1 MPTNSVL
8 YICSGVPWSNNYQH
22 IRLFSNASEQL
33 QNILTFKKY
42 GPFSDFSFIREE
54 DGTVIRVPYNSEQLK
69 DCNYIVFQNPSFD
82 TDYIF
87 AFIKN
92 VVYKGQN
99 SSWIYFEV
107 DKFQTWFLKCNI
119 QPSFVEREHT
129 NNDAIGANTAPEGLE
144 LGPYVTTA
152 SQSTNFDGMDIYCFA
167 TEQIEVGAPWSKPG
181 NWGGLPI
188 STYFIKIPSIADIA
202 VLLESAAAAGKADA
216 IVSIFCVP
224 SNVIWSA
231 AYNLFETGI
240 TMPSANLNYSPK
252 NNKLYTYPYCVGVLE
267 GPGSSIDYRYELM
280 GGDRTVRGACGFGPN
295 PTAYLGIAYDGHSVF
310 ADPSYVIQISGW
322 PVLPY
327 ITNYYQNW
335 VARQGPSLIAGV
347 ATSALSVGVSVGG
360 AIASGGVTAGQA
372 IGASANLLTTVTNSL
387 MQVYQSAITP
397 DSIHGNVAAT
407 NALIGSGAFKIIAKC
422 KAIRPEY
429 AKIIDDY
436 FTMFGYKT
444 NRLKQP
450 NITGRAAFNYVKTIG
465 ANVTGK
471 APNEILSFIANML
484 DRGITF
490 WHTNDVGNYSL
501 KNSIV

>member
-1 MPTNSVL
+1 MALFQPITNI
-8 YICSGVPWSNNYQH
+8 YICQGVPLDNRYINTITWDNIDNQVSYYKSKAIINYPESSYQR
-22 IRLFSNASEQL
+22 IERYTDIKATAESLVNA
-33 QNILTFKKY
+33 
-42 GPFSDFSFIREE
+42 
-54 DGTVIRVPYNSEQLK
+54 
-69 DCNYIVFQNPSFD
+69 NYIIFQNAN
-82 TDYIF
+82 YGNKWYF
-87 AFIKN
+87 AFI
-92 VVYKGQN
+92 VSVEYVAEQM
-99 SSWIYFEV
+99 SRVRFEIDAWQTYYFDV
-107 DKFQTWFLKCNI
+107 SIK
-119 QPSFVEREHT
+119 PSFVSREHT
-129 NNDAIGANTAPEGLE
+129 NNDAIGANTVPEGLE

-167 TEQIEVGAPWSKPG
+167 TEQIEVGVPWSKPG

-188 STYFIKIPSIADIA
+188 STYFIKIPSVADIA
-202 VLLESAAAAGKADA
+202 VLLESAATAGKADA

-280 GGDRTVRGACGFGPN
+280 GDDRTVRGACGFGPN
-295 PTAYLGIAYDGHSVF
+295 PTAYLGIAYDGHGVF

-436 FTMFGYKT
+436 FTKYGYKT
-444 NRLKQP
+444 NQLKIP
-450 NITGRAAFNYVKTIG
+450 NITGRRSYNFVQTVGATVTASIPNTYLDTII
-465 ANVTGK
+465 NT
-471 APNEILSFIANML
+471 L
-484 DRGITF
+484 DSGITF
-490 WHTNDVGNYSL
+490 WHTTDVGNYNL
-501 KNSIV
+501 PNEVI

>member
-1 MPTNSVL
+1 MALFQPITNI
-8 YICSGVPWSNNYQH
+8 YICQGVPLDNRYINTITWDNIDNQVAYYKSKAIINYPESSYQR
-22 IRLFSNASEQL
+22 IERYTDIKATAESLVNA
-33 QNILTFKKY
+33 
-42 GPFSDFSFIREE
+42 
-54 DGTVIRVPYNSEQLK
+54 
-69 DCNYIVFQNPSFD
+69 NYIIFQNAN
-82 TDYIF
+82 YGNKWYF
-87 AFIKN
+87 AFITS
-92 VVYKGQN
+92 VEYVAEQM
-99 SSWIYFEV
+99 SRVRFEV
-107 DKFQTWFLKCNI
+107 DAWQTYYFDIAIK
-119 QPSFVEREHT
+119 PSFVSREHT
-129 NNDAIGANTAPEGLE
+129 NNDTVGANTVPEGLE

-152 SQSTNFDGMDIYCFA
+152 SQSTNFNGMDIYCFA

-202 VLLESAAAAGKADA
+202 VLLESAASAGKADA

-224 SNVIWSA
+224 SNVNWSA

-240 TMPSANLNYSPK
+240 SMPSANLNYSPK

-280 GGDRTVRGACGFGPN
+280 GDDRTVRGACGFGPN

-310 ADPSYVIQISGW
+310 ADPSYVIQVSGW

-397 DSIHGNVAAT
+397 DSIHGNISAT

-436 FTMFGYKT
+436 FTKYGYKT
-444 NRLKQP
+444 NQLKIP
-450 NITGRAAFNYVKTIG
+450 NITGRRSYNFVQTVGATVTASIPNTYLDTII
-465 ANVTGK
+465 NT
-471 APNEILSFIANML
+471 L
-484 DRGITF
+484 DSGITF
-490 WHTNDVGNYSL
+490 WHTTDVGNYNL
-501 KNSIV
+501 PNEVI

>member
-1 MPTNSVL
+1 M
-8 YICSGVPWSNNYQH
+8 
-22 IRLFSNASEQL
+22 
-33 QNILTFKKY
+33 
-42 GPFSDFSFIREE
+42 
-54 DGTVIRVPYNSEQLK
+54 
-69 DCNYIVFQNPSFD
+69 
-82 TDYIF
+82 
-87 AFIKN
+87 
-92 VVYKGQN
+92 
-99 SSWIYFEV
+99 
-107 DKFQTWFLKCNI
+107 
-119 QPSFVEREHT
+119 
-129 NNDAIGANTAPEGLE
+129 
-144 LGPYVTTA
+144 TTA

-202 VLLESAAAAGKADA
+202 VLLESAATAGKADA

>member
-1 MPTNSVL
+1 MALFQPITNI
-8 YICSGVPWSNNYQH
+8 YICQGVPLDNRYINTITWDNIDNQVAYYKSKAIINYPESSYQR
-22 IRLFSNASEQL
+22 IERYTDIKATAESLVNA
-33 QNILTFKKY
+33 
-42 GPFSDFSFIREE
+42 
-54 DGTVIRVPYNSEQLK
+54 
-69 DCNYIVFQNPSFD
+69 NYIIFQNAN
-82 TDYIF
+82 YGNKWYF
-87 AFIKN
+87 AFITS
-92 VVYKGQN
+92 VEYVAEQM
-99 SSWIYFEV
+99 SRVRFEV
-107 DKFQTWFLKCNI
+107 DAWQTYYFDVSIK
-119 QPSFVEREHT
+119 PSFVRREHT
-129 NNDAIGANTAPEGLE
+129 NNDTIGANTVPEGLE
-144 LGPYVTTA
+144 LGPYVTTS

-202 VLLESAAAAGKADA
+202 VLLESAATAGKADA

-280 GGDRTVRGACGFGPN
+280 GDDRTVRGACGFGPN

-322 PVLPY
+322 PILPY
-327 ITNYYQNW
+327 VTNYYQNW

-347 ATSALSVGVSVGG
+347 ATSALSAGVSVGG

-372 IGASANLLTTVTNSL
+372 IAASANLLTTVTNSL

-436 FTMFGYKT
+436 FTKYGYKT
-444 NRLKQP
+444 NQLKIP
-450 NITGRAAFNYVKTIG
+450 NITGRRSYNFVQTVGATVAASIPNTYLDTII
-465 ANVTGK
+465 NT
-471 APNEILSFIANML
+471 L
-484 DRGITF
+484 DSGITF
-490 WHTNDVGNYSL
+490 WHTTDVGNYNL
-501 KNSIV
+501 PNEVI